1 MDPVAKF
8 ADSMAVVKKL
18 FPNKYE
24 NLIYETF
31 FFLIQWAKMVIL
43 IKWF

>member
-24 NLIYETF
+24 NLIYETDF
-31 FFLIQWAKMVIL
+31 FF
-43 IKWF
+43 